1 MRRYV
6 RAQNKSVTERRV
18 SVEVEEFLE
27 GEKEEDFRI
36 LDKDIENILLEIPE
50 KEERETFLLEFL
62 EVLEK
67 MEKGF

>member
-27 GEKEEDFRI
+27 GEKREDFRI

-50 KEERETFLLEFL
+50 KEQREAFLLELL